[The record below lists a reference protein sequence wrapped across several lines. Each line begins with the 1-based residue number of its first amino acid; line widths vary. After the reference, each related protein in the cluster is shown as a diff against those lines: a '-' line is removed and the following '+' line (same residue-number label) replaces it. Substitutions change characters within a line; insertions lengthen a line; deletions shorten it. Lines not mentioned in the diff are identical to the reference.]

1 MTLIPMS
8 GPDAPVQAPSRPLV
22 PSTAYVEPRPVA
34 QALLRGARG
43 ACPACGTG
51 RIYRKYLK
59 VADHCP
65 DCGEALHHQ
74 RADDAPPYATI
85 FVVGHIVVP
94 LMVMVEEM
102 FRPPVW
108 AHLALWLPLTL
119 VLSLILLPP
128 LKGMLVNLQWALRMH
143 GFDPA
148 DPEREAHPPAA

>member
-1 MTLIPMS
+1 MTLIPTT

-34 QALLRGARG
+34 QALLRGARC

-51 RIYRKYLK
+51 RMYRKYLK

-108 AHLALWLPLTL
+108 AHLVLWLPLT
-119 VLSLILLPP
+119 VILSLILLPP
-128 LKGMLVNLQWALRMH
+128 LKSMLVNLQWALRMH

-148 DPEREAHPPAA
+148 DPERDAHPPAA